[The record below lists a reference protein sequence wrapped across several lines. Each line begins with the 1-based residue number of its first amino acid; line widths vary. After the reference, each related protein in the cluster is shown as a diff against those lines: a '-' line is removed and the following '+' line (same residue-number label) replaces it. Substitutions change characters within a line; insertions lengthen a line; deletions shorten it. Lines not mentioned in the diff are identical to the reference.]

1 MKIELWTDIICP
13 WCGLGNHNLGLALR
27 DFAERD
33 RVELVHRSFQLDPD
47 APADVVRPVPQMLRE
62 KGYTDAQI
70 SGMTHRIEKMA
81 REQGL
86 QPYIVLDNTVGNT
99 ALAHELA
106 AWASEQGKGEVMWNA
121 LYRAYFS
128 EQRPIFDIESLCA
141 LAADSGFDPV
151 GARAALSSR
160 RYRDRVRADDAE
172 ARRLGANGVPFFVID
187 RRYTLAGAQPPDVL
201 LRTLEQAWQTRT
213 QSS

>member
-62 KGYTDAQI
+62 KGYTDTQI
-70 SGMTHRIEKMA
+70 TGMTHRIEKMA

-106 AWASEQGKGEVMWNA
+106 AWASEQGKGGMWRLCTGPISASSVRSSTSKAVA
-121 LYRAYFS
+121 LPRT
-128 EQRPIFDIESLCA
+128 
-141 LAADSGFDPV
+141 AA
-151 GARAALSSR
+151 SSR
-160 RYRDRVRADDAE
+160 QGPR
-172 ARRLGANGVPFFVID
+172 GTVIAP
-187 RRYTLAGAQPPDVL
+187 L
-201 LRTLEQAWQTRT
+201 
-213 QSS
+213 S